1 MDEIKP
7 FSVSIYP
14 SGAASP
20 VAEMMTA
27 RKVNGHLQ
35 DQGGEDQLQGR
46 DDNLLICVKLGRI
59 WSPEA
64 GDHITFSLFLLSS
77 NFLLPFTGIS
87 ARLRKLF
94 LMILLE
100 QTPHVTGG
108 MNRKLVCAHLA
119 SGSCYTS
126 NLIP

>member
-7 FSVSIYP
+7 FSVSIYS

-27 RKVNGHLQ
+27 HKVNGHLQ

-46 DDNLLICVKLGRI
+46 DDNLLICAKLERI

-64 GDHITFSLFLLSS
+64 GDITFSLFLLSS
-77 NFLLPFTGIS
+77 IFFFNLSQVYLL
-87 ARLRKLF
+87 
-94 LMILLE
+94 
-100 QTPHVTGG
+100 
-108 MNRKLVCAHLA
+108 
-119 SGSCYTS
+119 GSENS
-126 NLIP
+126 FS